1 MAVPM
6 QCAWDLASKD
16 LAGVFWRQHSQ
27 LAVRIDPFHPE
38 GTEAVRESELV
49 REGGRES
56 AESGGRET
64 RNLACTHARA
74 CITRPRRHRSLRAC
88 ASSPSSP
95 LDSMPT
101 FARSL
106 AATIARSLA
115 ATIAHTG
122 RSVAGLARRKGACA
136 RAHLPTPPRR
146 SSPRD
151 PGRKKRVAGDHYH
164 MATGGRGQGRAMA
177 PRLAAAALL
186 CVCALDV
193 AGAAQGLPSGLTVR
207 QAAAAVAV
215 PWAGGR
221 LPQVLPL
228 RRHGSRQLY
237 LRGAG
242 EDGDEEAEEEGG
254 ADVGEEGGS
263 GQEEE
268 AMDSDAGPM
277 TLVKAI
283 KEVLYYARIHHGVAK
298 GIKEVVQALE
308 RGEAQL
314 VVLAEVG

>member
-1 MAVPM
+1 MA
-6 QCAWDLASKD
+6 L
-16 LAGVFWRQHSQ
+16 
-27 LAVRIDPFHPE
+27 
-38 GTEAVRESELV
+38 
-49 REGGRES
+49 GGGE
-56 AESGGRET
+56 
-64 RNLACTHARA
+64 
-74 CITRPRRHRSLRAC
+74 
-88 ASSPSSP
+88 
-95 LDSMPT
+95 
-101 FARSL
+101 
-106 AATIARSLA
+106 
-115 ATIAHTG
+115 
-122 RSVAGLARRKGACA
+122 
-136 RAHLPTPPRR
+136 
-146 SSPRD
+146 
-151 PGRKKRVAGDHYH
+151 
-164 MATGGRGQGRAMA
+164 GQGRAMA

-186 CVCALDV
+186 FVCTLDV
-193 AGAAQGLPSGLTVR
+193 AGAAQGLTSGLTVR

-283 KEVLYYARIHHGVAK
+283 KEVLYYARIHHGVTK